1 MSFLKT
7 PIYTTQKKENKLEN
21 TRTVLSQI
29 YKTMFLKT
37 RLQHNARDRACKI

>member
-29 YKTMFLKT
+29 YKTMFLNLNLIDIY
-37 RLQHNARDRACKI
+37 R